1 MTLPMISLIL
11 AIIALGLALLALLRG
26 AGARQEI
33 ESSNNDLRRRL
44 ANHEQHAQQAQ
55 DYQRRALSRMAS
67 GKPMTSEML
76 LEERLWEDLDGE
88 QAAQRVEAGA
98 LALDV
103 RTESETRSGMIP
115 GALHIPLNALESR
128 ISELPRHKPL
138 LIYCAAGVRSAEAC
152 EFLSREG
159 FDEIS
164 NLAAGFPSWPQRSAP
179 TP

>member
-1 MTLPMISLIL
+1 MTLPLISIVL
-11 AIIALGLALLALLRG
+11 AHVALGLGVLALLKS
-26 AGARQEI
+26 AEVRQWI

-44 ANHEQHAQQAQ
+44 ANHEQRAEQAQ
-55 DYQRRALSRMAS
+55 DYQRRALARMAS

-88 QAAQRVEAGA
+88 QAAQRVAAGA

-103 RTESETRSGMIP
+103 RTEPETRSGMIP

-128 ISELPRHKPL
+128 ISELPRHKAL

-164 NLAAGFPSWPQRSAP
+164 NLAAGFPSWPQQGTP

>member
-1 MTLPMISLIL
+1 
-11 AIIALGLALLALLRG
+11 
-26 AGARQEI
+26 
-33 ESSNNDLRRRL
+33 
-44 ANHEQHAQQAQ
+44 
-55 DYQRRALSRMAS
+55 MAS

-164 NLAAGFPSWPQRSAP
+164 NLAAGFPSWPQQGTP